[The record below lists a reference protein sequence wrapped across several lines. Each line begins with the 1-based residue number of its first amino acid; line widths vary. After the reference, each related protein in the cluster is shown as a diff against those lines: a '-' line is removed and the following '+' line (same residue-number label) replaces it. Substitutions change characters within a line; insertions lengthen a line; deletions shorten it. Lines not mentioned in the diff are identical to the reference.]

1 MDFHKQNILKV
12 INKLTAEE
20 LEKVSNML
28 KNGTDQQDEKAEE
41 EKTSEALVVEDI
53 EGDAQAE
60 EDEKEVGE
68 EEAD

>member
-1 MDFHKQNILKV
+1 M
-12 INKLTAEE
+12 TAEE